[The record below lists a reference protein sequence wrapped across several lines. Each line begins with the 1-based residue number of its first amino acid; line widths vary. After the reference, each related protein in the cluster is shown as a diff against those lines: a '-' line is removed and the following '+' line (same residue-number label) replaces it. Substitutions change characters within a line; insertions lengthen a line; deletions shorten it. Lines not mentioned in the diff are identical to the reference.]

1 MSSSSAP
8 QASAAGHFVEILN
21 IARSYMQSA
30 CLYAVA
36 KLKVADFLAGGPQPV
51 AELARA
57 AKANEDGL
65 YRTMRALASIGVF
78 QETAPRT
85 FVNTPI
91 SDALR
96 SDVPGSARDAVL
108 FMVDAMHLKIYGDLA
123 HSVETGQPVFKKIT
137 GMEPFEFFTK
147 DEEENRLFN
156 SAMTSI
162 ATGIVRPVIEA
173 YDFGESGTLADVGGG
188 HGALIAAILGKH
200 RGLQGI
206 LYDLPPIAEGGRKML
221 ASRGLASR
229 CQIVGGD
236 FFKSVPPADQ
246 YVMKSVIHD
255 WDDARAITILKN
267 CASALRSPAGKICL
281 LEMPVGPA
289 NEPGMAKWI
298 DLEMLAVAGGRERTE
313 AEYAELFSKAG
324 LRLGRVVRTASPIAV
339 IEALKA

>member
-1 MSSSSAP
+1 MSSASAP
-8 QASAAGHFVEILN
+8 QAPTAQHFVEVIS

-36 KLKVADFLAGGPQPV
+36 KLKVADHLGGGPQPV
-51 AELARA
+51 SELARA
-57 AKANEDGL
+57 AKANEDAL
-65 YRTMRALASIGVF
+65 YRTLRALASIGVF

-85 FVNTPI
+85 FAHTPL
-91 SDALR
+91 SHALR
-96 SDVPGSARDAVL
+96 GDVPGSARDAVL
-108 FMVDAMHLKIYGDLA
+108 FMVDAMHLKIYGDLT
-123 HSVETGQPVFKKIT
+123 HSVETGQPVFKKVT

-156 SAMTSI
+156 AAMTSI

-173 YDFGESGTLADVGGG
+173 YDFGESGTIADVGGG
-188 HGALIAAILGKH
+188 HGALISAILAKH

-206 LYDLPPIAEGGRKML
+206 LFDLPPIAEGGRKML
-221 ASRGLASR
+221 EARGVASR

-236 FFKSVPPADQ
+236 FFKGVPAADR

-255 WDDARAITILKN
+255 WNDERSVTILKN
-267 CASALRSPAGKICL
+267 CASALRDPAGKICL
-281 LEMPVGPA
+281 LEMPIGPL

-298 DLEMLAVAGGRERTE
+298 DMEMLAVAGGRERTE
-313 AEYAELFSKAG
+313 AEYEALFAKAG

-339 IEALKA
+339 IEAVRA

>member
-1 MSSSSAP
+1 MSSSPAP
-8 QASAAGHFVEILN
+8 EVPAAADFVEVLN

-36 KLKVADFLAGGPQPV
+36 KLKIADHLAGGPLAV
-51 AELARA
+51 AEIARA
-57 AKANEDGL
+57 ANANADAL
-65 YRTMRALASIGVF
+65 YRTMRALASVGVF
-78 QETAPRT
+78 HETAPRT
-85 FVNTPI
+85 FANTPV
-91 SDALR
+91 SNALR

-123 HSVETGQPVFKKIT
+123 HSVETGKPVFKKVT
-137 GMEPFEFFTK
+137 GMEPFEFFMK
-147 DEEENRLFN
+147 DQEENRLFN
-156 SAMTSI
+156 AAMTSI

-173 YDFGESGTLADVGGG
+173 YDFGESGTIADVGGG
-188 HGALIAAILGKH
+188 HGALISAILGKH

-206 LYDLPPIAEGGRKML
+206 LFDLPPIAEGGRKML
-221 ASRGLASR
+221 EARGVASR
-229 CQIVGGD
+229 CQIIGGD

-255 WDDARAITILKN
+255 WDDERSITILKN
-267 CASALRSPAGKICL
+267 CASALKSPAGKICL
-281 LEMPVGPA
+281 LEMPIGPL

-298 DLEMLAVAGGRERTE
+298 DMEMLAVAGGRERTE